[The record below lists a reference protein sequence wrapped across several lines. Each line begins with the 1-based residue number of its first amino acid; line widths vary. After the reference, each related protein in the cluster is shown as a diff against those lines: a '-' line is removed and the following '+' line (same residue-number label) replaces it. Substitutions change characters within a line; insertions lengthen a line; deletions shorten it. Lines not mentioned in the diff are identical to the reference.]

1 MQNIVLKMEK
11 FMMMT
16 IWKIETVGE
25 PGSGDRLRHFSESA
39 VGVGNPST
47 FLSFDMMI
55 DLIYSMLMYVSVIG
69 CFPNPATSQDLV
81 FFTKYL
87 LYYAGGGKRRRAT
100 FSSELRQLRRR
111 WFLIINFILW
121 PGKKVGIK

>member
-1 MQNIVLKMEK
+1 M
-11 FMMMT
+11 
-16 IWKIETVGE
+16 GE

-81 FFTKYL
+81 FFTKYPV

-111 WFLIINFILW
+111 
-121 PGKKVGIK
+121 